1 MTLSNILS
9 NCLEYLNQEVAT
21 IVKTYIINI
30 KSKSL
35 TWQQSRRKMTVIFP
49 YLSDTSSAHYWQH
62 NKLVQLELHAP
73 VWLQNISLQNAF
85 CQLWPAFHK
94 RWTFSCRCACW
105 LKVRKFEEKS
115 IKEEDLTITC
125 YIHNVLWLTYAQLV
139 CVATWDTILCPLH
152 YTDIEIQHEIFIH
165 LS

>member
-1 MTLSNILS
+1 MKI
-9 NCLEYLNQEVAT
+9 YL
-21 IVKTYIINI
+21 INI

-35 TWQQSRRKMTVIFP
+35 TWQQSRKKMTVIFP

-62 NKLVQLELHAP
+62 NKLVQLELYAP

-115 IKEEDLTITC
+115 IKEAGSNNSPLHPQCFVTNLSTIGMC
-125 YIHNVLWLTYAQLV
+125 SHM
-139 CVATWDTILCPLH
+139 WDTIWCPL
-152 YTDIEIQHEIFIH
+152 YYIDGEIQHEIFIN